1 MATLLWVTIFLPLAA
16 AVWPGGGRVAMRRRA
31 LAAAMLALAG
41 AIVLAVSYP
50 IRDDAFAQTDAAWL
64 AAAGVPL
71 DIRFSLALDGLSLW
85 LFTLTAL
92 LLLVAVLVS
101 WEAIQEQAPLYY
113 RLLLMLGSGMLGVFA
128 ARDIILF
135 YVFFEFTL
143 VPLFFLIGIW
153 GSTERRYAAAKFF
166 LFTLTGSLL
175 TLVGLLVLVLWD
187 AYGGPAGDGPPVLAR
202 TMTFSIPELTRRL
215 AEHPMP
221 AALQLWV
228 FLALAAGFAVK
239 VPLVPLHTWLPLAH
253 VEAPAAGSV
262 LLAGVL
268 LKIGSYGFV
277 RFSLPMLP
285 LATARCM
292 PWLVG
297 LSVVGII
304 YGALVALAQSDL
316 KRLVAYSSV
325 SHMGLCML
333 GVFAVNRLAIQG
345 SVLQMVSHG
354 LATGGLFALVGMLY
368 ERYHTRQIADF
379 GGIARETPRLAFFM
393 VLLALASAGLPGLSG
408 FAGELLVLLGMFQR
422 AWAGPAGPW
431 TAAYRFLAV
440 LAASGMI
447 LGAWYMLGLVQRVL
461 FGPLRQADRRPAVRD
476 LGLREIAALAPLA
489 VLIVWIG
496 VQPRLFLD
504 RMAPTLDRLTAG
516 VQQAVDHPEE
526 IPRVH

>member
-1 MATLLWVTIFLPLAA
+1 
-16 AVWPGGGRVAMRRRA
+16 
-31 LAAAMLALAG
+31 
-41 AIVLAVSYP
+41 
-50 IRDDAFAQTDAAWL
+50 
-64 AAAGVPL
+64 
-71 DIRFSLALDGLSLW
+71 
-85 LFTLTAL
+85 
-92 LLLVAVLVS
+92 
-101 WEAIQEQAPLYY
+101 
-113 RLLLMLGSGMLGVFA
+113 
-128 ARDIILF
+128 
-135 YVFFEFTL
+135 
-143 VPLFFLIGIW
+143 
-153 GSTERRYAAAKFF
+153 
-166 LFTLTGSLL
+166 
-175 TLVGLLVLVLWD
+175 
-187 AYGGPAGDGPPVLAR
+187 
-202 TMTFSIPELTRRL
+202 
-215 AEHPMP
+215 
-221 AALQLWV
+221 
-228 FLALAAGFAVK
+228 
-239 VPLVPLHTWLPLAH
+239 
-253 VEAPAAGSV
+253 V